1 MTLTPAALFRWLD
14 DRVNPIVVKEAR
26 QAVRSAAVVA
36 GISVTL
42 TILLLVSAA
51 VIIYDSAS
59 ASSARG
65 AELFAILNAC
75 VLVLCLLFVP
85 IYTAVRLAGERSG
98 NSADLLYVTT
108 ISPASIVWGKLVV
121 AMMIATLFF
130 SVAAPFLVLTYL
142 FRGIDLPTIVFVIVA
157 EGFLVLV
164 AAQAGVF
171 IASLP
176 ISGLLRGILMLILAP
191 LALWMILALLFGLGV
206 GSVSVTM
213 MNASD
218 AWGLGAM
225 LLIFLMI
232 TGLLFVL
239 SVAACSPPPS
249 NRARLVRVYMLVC
262 WAVSLGLVLYL
273 DRSLMWPDARHMWYG
288 IWTLLTS
295 CAILISSAERREI
308 GPRLRARLPRSL
320 TGRIVAFF
328 FTSGAVPGITWGF
341 GLALLTSAAML
352 FLLDSRL
359 FPMFGGSTLAHSG
372 VTFPTLIS
380 LVICELA
387 IPLWALTFSLLAVL
401 IRDRLLRHIAPISA
415 TVPIAIAL
423 ASVSALVPPLIA
435 FLVAPND
442 WDRQDRVLLGNIVGP
457 WLVSSVSSARAEMLA
472 VAATAALLMIA
483 ASSGWILSGIAQ
495 FARPRQSP
503 PVPAPAT
510 AKVPDAAA

>member
-42 TILLLVSAA
+42 TVLLLVSAA

-65 AELFAILNAC
+65 AELFALLNAC

-85 IYTAVRLAGERSG
+85 IYTAVRLAGERTG

-171 IASLP
+171 VASLP

-213 MNASD
+213 MTTSD
-218 AWGLGAM
+218 AWGLGAT
-225 LLIFLMI
+225 LLVILMI

-295 CAILISSAERREI
+295 CAILISSAERRDL
-308 GPRLRARLPRSL
+308 GPRLRAHLPRSL
-320 TGRIVAFF
+320 PGRVVAFF
-328 FTSGAVPGITWGF
+328 FTSGAVPGIAWAF

-352 FLLDSRL
+352 LALDWPSHRL
-359 FPMFGGSTLAHSG
+359 VTSLPSTQAGLSSALVGLAYG
-372 VTFPTLIS
+372 
-380 LVICELA
+380 ELA

-472 VAATAALLMIA
+472 VAATAALLTIA

-495 FARPRQSP
+495 FARSRATT
-503 PVPAPAT
+503 PAPAP